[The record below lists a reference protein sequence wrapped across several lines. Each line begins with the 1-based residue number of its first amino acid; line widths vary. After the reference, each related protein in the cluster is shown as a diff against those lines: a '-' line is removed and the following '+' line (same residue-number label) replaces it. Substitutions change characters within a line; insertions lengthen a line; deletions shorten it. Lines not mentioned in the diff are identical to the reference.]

1 VTTANNGKEAVEAI
15 RKSSTGA
22 KAFHVI
28 LMDQEMPLMSGNTAT
43 RAIRDL
49 EKQSVIQYVPIL
61 GVTANVRGAQTDEM
75 IESGMQDVITK
86 PYKIEDLVSSLTR
99 LANEKSSMSPFLTR

>member
-1 VTTANNGKEAVEAI
+1 MATANNGKEAVAAVRE
-15 RKSSTGA
+15 SSSGDQP
-22 KAFHVI
+22 FDVI

-49 EKQSVIQYVPIL
+49 EHQGIIGHIPIL

-86 PYKIEDLVSSLTR
+86 PYKIEDLVIRLTG
-99 LANEKSSMSPFLTR
+99 LANQKKP

>member
-1 VTTANNGKEAVEAI
+1 
-15 RKSSTGA
+15 
-22 KAFHVI
+22 
-28 LMDQEMPLMSGNTAT
+28 MPLMSGNTAS

-49 EKQSVIQYVPIL
+49 EKQGIVEHIPIL

-86 PYKIEDLVSSLTR
+86 PYKIEDLVSFLAG
-99 LANEKSSMSPFLTR
+99 LANKKRA